1 MEKASADGYRK
12 QGIRGFDGSM
22 VNGQLTKVI
31 GVISGTSMDNID
43 IAVIETDGRA
53 IVRPGPGGMAPY
65 PKALRKELLAF
76 LEDPARAEHDPLTAL
91 EDAVTDAFT
100 AAIDGFIRREGL
112 DRAAI
117 GLIGNHGQTVWHNP
131 SKRITRQLGDGHRM
145 AKALGI
151 PVVDDFRTADV
162 KAGGQGAP
170 LVPLYHAALASGLP
184 QPLMVLNLG
193 GVANVTYLD
202 GSTII
207 AFDTG
212 PASALIDDLM
222 LKRFGLPYDAGGR
235 IAREGRVDGTVLAS
249 LLAMPFFEAKPPKSL
264 DRNAFHL
271 RARATD
277 ALEEHDA
284 AATLTAFTIEA
295 TVAALRHVPKPPLRW
310 LVTGGG
316 RHNLSI
322 MQGLAGKLGVPV
334 EPVEAVGWN
343 GDLLEAQCFAY
354 LAVRSRL
361 GLPLSLPTTTGVP
374 APMPGGRFA
383 AP

>member
-1 MEKASADGYRK
+1 MTGAAI
-12 QGIRGFDGSM
+12 Q
-22 VNGQLTKVI
+22 TAI
-31 GVISGTSMDNID
+31 GVISGTSMDMID
-43 IAVIETDGRA
+43 IALIETDGEA
-53 IVRPGPGGMAPY
+53 LVRPGPGGMAPY
-65 PKALRKELLAF
+65 PPALRRELLAF
-76 LEDPARAEHDPLTAL
+76 LEEPSRAEREPLTEL
-91 EDAVTDAFT
+91 EAKVTDAFT
-100 AAIDGFIRREGL
+100 AAVDGFIRDRKL
-112 DRAAI
+112 DRSAI
-117 GLIGNHGQTVWHNP
+117 HLVGNHGQTVFHRP
-131 SKRITRQLGDGHRM
+131 ERRFTRQLSDGGRM

-202 GSTII
+202 GDEII

-222 LKRFGLPYDAGGR
+222 LKRFGLPYDDGGR
-235 IAREGRVDGTVLAS
+235 IAREGRIDARVLEGLMA
-249 LLAMPFFEAKPPKSL
+249 APFFRAKPPKSL
-264 DRNAFHL
+264 DRNEFHF
-271 RARATD
+271 RARAAD
-277 ALEEHDA
+277 ALEPHDA

-295 TVAALRHVPKPPLRW
+295 TAAALEHVPKRPLRW

-316 RHNLSI
+316 RRNRGI
-322 MQGLAGKLGVPV
+322 MQGLAERLEVPV
-334 EPVEAVGWN
+334 EPVEAVGWD

-354 LAVRSRL
+354 LAVRARR

-374 APMPGGRFA
+374 QPLTGGRFWTV
-383 AP
+383 

>member
-1 MEKASADGYRK
+1 LSQR
-12 QGIRGFDGSM
+12 
-22 VNGQLTKVI
+22 LTRAI

-43 IAVIETDGRA
+43 MAVIETDGHGVVRA
-53 IVRPGPGGMAPY
+53 GPGGMSPY
-65 PKALRKELLAF
+65 PPALRKELLAF
-76 LEDPARAEHDPLTAL
+76 LENPGRAEREPLTEL
-91 EDAVTDAFT
+91 EEKVTDAFT

-112 DRAAI
+112 DRSSI
-117 GLIGNHGQTVWHNP
+117 DLIGNHGQTVFHRP
-131 SKRITRQLGDGHRM
+131 EKRFTRQLSDGARM

-151 PVVDDFRTADV
+151 AVVDDFRSADV

-170 LVPLYHAALASGLP
+170 LVPLYHAALGSALP

-202 GSTII
+202 GDTII

-235 IAREGRVDGTVLAS
+235 IAREGKVDGAVLAHLMAS
-249 LLAMPFFEAKPPKSL
+249 PFFEAKPPKSL
-264 DRNAFHL
+264 DRNEFHV
-271 RARATD
+271 RAKTAD

-295 TVAALRHVPKPPLRW
+295 TVAALKHVPSKPIRW

-316 RHNLSI
+316 RHNQSI
-322 MQGLAGKLGVPV
+322 MQGLADRLGVPV
-334 EPVEAVGWN
+334 EPVENVGWD
-343 GDLLEAQCFAY
+343 GDLLEAQCFGY
-354 LAVRSRL
+354 LAVRSVM

-374 APMPGGRFA
+374 QAMTGGRSFK
-383 AP
+383 P

>member
-1 MEKASADGYRK
+1 MASGGLKRA
-12 QGIRGFDGSM
+12 
-22 VNGQLTKVI
+22 I

-43 IAVIETDGRA
+43 IALIETDGRGVVKA
-53 IVRPGPGGMAPY
+53 GPGGMAPY

-76 LEDPARAEHDPLTAL
+76 LEDPARAEREPLTAL
-91 EDAVTDAFT
+91 EEAVTDAFT
-100 AAIDGFIRREGL
+100 DAIDGFIRSEGL
-112 DRAAI
+112 DRKTI
-117 GLIGNHGQTVWHNP
+117 DLIGNHGQTVWHNP
-131 SKRITRQLGDGHRM
+131 AKRFTRQLSHGRRM

-151 PVVDDFRTADV
+151 AVVDDFRSADV
-162 KAGGQGAP
+162 EAGGQGAP

-193 GVANVTYLD
+193 GVANVTYLQ
-202 GSTII
+202 GETIT

-235 IAREGRVDGTVLAS
+235 IAREGKVDGSVLAA
-249 LLAMPFFEAKPPKSL
+249 LLAAPFFEAKPPKSL
-264 DRNAFHL
+264 DRNEFHL

-295 TVAALRHVPKPPLRW
+295 TVAALRHVPKKPVRW

-316 RHNLSI
+316 RHNQSI
-322 MQGLAGKLGVPV
+322 MRGLSEKLGVPV
-334 EPVEAVGWN
+334 EPVEAVGWD

-354 LAVRSRL
+354 LAVRSTL
-361 GLPLSLPTTTGVP
+361 GLPLSLPATTGVP
-374 APMPGGRFA
+374 APMTGGRLSK
-383 AP
+383 P